1 MWRGQAPPERGW
13 HSEPAAREE
22 CVRAVAHA
30 FAEERADDAAAAL
43 PPLASA
49 ATCARAGTTRRSQ
62 PPNAALLV
70 CNLFA
75 LEAWH
80 IAERLRLPCVV
91 AAPYVVPYAMP
102 PAFAALLRAEL
113 PSVCAALRSA
123 PDDRLGWRD
132 VEHWMW
138 TLWTERWGDWRA
150 DRLGLPSLPLSA
162 AEEAGGGA
170 AALPPPTPLLYG
182 FSEALVDR
190 PGYWPPAVQVTG
202 FWHAPPDWEAGSAD
216 QYEPPASADQY
227 EPPAALRSFLD
238 APGAPVVAITF
249 GSMASMDG
257 VMPYPRATL
266 SVIAA
271 ALAEA
276 GLRGVLLMDAGSALA
291 AAWRAGS
298 LDALPP
304 SAPTSFC
311 GGWTHV
317 LGVAAS
323 VPHAWLL
330 PRCAA
335 VLHHA
340 GSGTTAAAAAAGV
353 PQLTCPVMYDQHF
366 WAEKAAYLG
375 IAPQPLSRAR
385 LLDADPRS
393 GEGAIAITEL
403 VAALR
408 EATSPAMRACAATLA
423 ATLRA
428 EDGVA
433 AAVAT
438 LASHAARGDAA
449 AAASAAAELLA
460 APDLSDDIGEG
471 DAEASSPLVQVTLPD
486 GLTIM
491 AVSPEETEF
500 LHREVFVHDVY
511 LRPHAFGAALPR
523 GALVLDVGAN
533 IGLFALRLAA
543 LFEARGDE
551 AARIH
556 ALEPLP
562 SCFAALQ
569 ANTTSLRCVQTH
581 RVGVVA
587 TCAPG
592 ARATFT
598 YFPHMA
604 GNSTLFPAEKEALQ
618 RGAVAEHFWAGAR
631 RVRCPV
637 TTISAF
643 MDEQLPAD
651 GRVALLKLDVE
662 GAELHALRGVAATD
676 WPRIDAVV
684 AEVHD
689 VDGRPAAVAS
699 RLRDAGF
706 TRVVTETAVQG
717 APASCV
723 MVYARRD

>member
-22 CVRAVAHA
+22 CVRAVAQA
-30 FAEERADDAAAAL
+30 FAEERAED
-43 PPLASA
+43 ASA
-49 ATCARAGTTRRSQ
+49 G
-62 PPNAALLV
+62 ALLV

-80 IAERLRLPCVV
+80 LAEYLHLPCVV

-102 PAFAALLRAEL
+102 PAFASLLRAEL

-162 AEEAGGGA
+162 AEDAGGGA
-170 AALPPPTPLLYG
+170 AALLPPPTPLLYG
-182 FSEALVDR
+182 FSESLVDQ

-202 FWHAPPDWEAGSAD
+202 FWHAPPGWEAGTAV
-216 QYEPPASADQY
+216 QYEPPA
-227 EPPAALRSFLD
+227 ELRSFLD

-276 GLRGVLLMDAGSALA
+276 GLRGVLLLDAGSALA

-298 LDALPP
+298 LDALPS
-304 SAPTSFC
+304 SAQTSFC
-311 GGWTHV
+311 GGWAHV

-366 WAEKAAYLG
+366 WAEKVAYLG
-375 IAPQPLSRAR
+375 VSPPPLSRAR
-385 LLDADPRS
+385 LFDADPRS
-393 GEGAIAITEL
+393 GDGAIATTEL

-408 EATSPAMRACAATLA
+408 AATSPAVRACAATLT
-423 ATLRA
+423 ATLRT

-433 AAVAT
+433 AALAT
-438 LASHAARGDAA
+438 LTSHAARGDAA
-449 AAASAAAELLA
+449 AAASAAAELLVP
-460 APDLSDDIGEG
+460 PDLPEDIGKD
-471 DAEASSPLVQVTLPD
+471 DAEGASALVRVTLPG
-486 GLTIM
+486 GLTIT

-500 LHREVFVHDVY
+500 LYREVFVHDVY
-511 LRPHAFGAALPR
+511 LRPHGFGAALPR
-523 GALVLDVGAN
+523 AAVVLDIGAN
-533 IGLFALRLAA
+533 VGLFALRLAA
-543 LFEARGDE
+543 LFAARGDE
-551 AARIH
+551 TARIH

-562 SCFAALQ
+562 ACFAALQ
-569 ANTTSLRCVQTH
+569 ANTAALRCVQAH
-581 RVGVVA
+581 RMGVVA
-587 TCAPG
+587 ACAPG
-592 ARATFT
+592 AHATFT
-598 YFPHMA
+598 FFPHMA
-604 GNSTLFPAEKEALQ
+604 GNSTLFPAEKDALQ

-637 TTISAF
+637 TTISAY
-643 MDEQLPAD
+643 MAEQLAAD

-662 GAELHALRGVAATD
+662 GAELLALHGVSAAD

-689 VDGRPAAVAS
+689 VDCRPLAVAS
-699 RLRDAGF
+699 LLRDAGF
-706 TRVVTETAVQG
+706 TRVATEAAAEG

-723 MVYARRD
+723 LVYARRD

>member
-30 FAEERADDAAAAL
+30 FAEERADDAAV
-43 PPLASA
+43 
-49 ATCARAGTTRRSQ
+49 
-62 PPNAALLV
+62 LV

-113 PSVCAALRSA
+113 PAVCAALRSA
-123 PDDRLGWRD
+123 PHDRLGWRD

-202 FWHAPPDWEAGSAD
+202 FWHAPPGWEAGTAD
-216 QYEPPASADQY
+216 PY

-238 APGAPVVAITF
+238 APGAPIVAITF

-271 ALAEA
+271 ALAQA
-276 GLRGVLLMDAGSALA
+276 GARGVLLMDTGSALA

-304 SAPTSFC
+304 SALTSFC

-403 VAALR
+403 AAALR

-433 AAVAT
+433 AALAT

-449 AAASAAAELLA
+449 AAASAAAELLTP
-460 APDLSDDIGEG
+460 PDISEDIGEG
-471 DAEASSPLVQVTLPD
+471 DAEAMSPPMRVTLPD
-486 GLTIM
+486 GLTVM

-500 LHREVFVHDVY
+500 LYREVFVHDVY

-523 GALVLDVGAN
+523 GALVLDIGAN

-569 ANTTSLRCVQTH
+569 ANTASLRCVHTH
-581 RVGVVA
+581 QVGVVA
-587 TCAPG
+587 ACVPG

-598 YFPHMA
+598 FFPHMA
-604 GNSTLFPAEKEALQ
+604 GNSTLFPAEKDALQ
-618 RGAVAEHFWAGAR
+618 RGAVAEHFWTGAR

-643 MDEQLPAD
+643 MAAQLPPD

-662 GAELHALRGVAATD
+662 GAELHALHGVAAVD

-684 AEVHD
+684 AEVHN
-689 VDGRPAAVAS
+689 VDGRPLAVAS
-699 RLRDAGF
+699 LLRDAGF
-706 TRVVTETAVQG
+706 TRVVTEAAVEG